1 MDKVV
6 EGIVSILHKNSIVN
20 DENID
25 VVRYGIEIVLLKILF
40 FLTILFIGII
50 TNSVVNILIFM
61 LFYKPLRTYA
71 GGYHAKTRIGCYIV
85 SVLMLLLMLISV
97 KLVSNFDALTNAV
110 YVIAVISGVIIW
122 ILAPVETSN
131 KPLDMVEKSRYRLIS
146 RIILLVEFIVGGFCL
161 IFDFRLFSLAIALVF
176 AFTGFFLFLCHIQE
190 GIRIT
195 FGKADENIID

>member
-1 MDKVV
+1 MEKVV

-50 TNSVVNILIFM
+50 TNNVVNILIFM

-97 KLVSNFDALTNAV
+97 RFVSMFDALTNAV
-110 YVIAVISGVIIW
+110 YNCSNFGCDYMD
-122 ILAPVETSN
+122 LAP
-131 KPLDMVEKSRYRLIS
+131 
-146 RIILLVEFIVGGFCL
+146 
-161 IFDFRLFSLAIALVF
+161 
-176 AFTGFFLFLCHIQE
+176 
-190 GIRIT
+190 
-195 FGKADENIID
+195 

>member
-1 MDKVV
+1 MEKVV

-50 TNSVVNILIFM
+50 TNNVVNILIFM

-97 KLVSNFDALTNAV
+97 RFVSMFDALTNAV

-131 KPLDMVEKSRYRLIS
+131 KPLDSAEKSRYRLIS
-146 RIILLVEFIVGGFCL
+146 RIVLLVEFIIGGLCL
-161 IFDFRLFSLAIALVF
+161 VFDLRLFSLAIALVF

-190 GIRIT
+190 GIR
-195 FGKADENIID
+195 KAISKSDENIID